1 MTRLS
6 PFAANKKKD
15 RVTIGKVGAVHGI
28 HGELRIIPL
37 TDFVERFAG
46 MKEVMVGDEMLHIE
60 SCKFHKQFVLLKF
73 REYPVREQAMRLTG
87 RLLTVARDEA
97 VPLEEGEFYTFD
109 IIGLTV
115 YDTAGTELGTVEN
128 VLRTGSND
136 VYQARRPDGRELLI
150 PALKAVVREIDIAG
164 GRMVVDLPEE
174 TDDDM
179 ITLFPE
185 MFAGPFGASITK
197 RAVEKGI
204 LDIHFTNFR
213 DYSFDKHRHVDD
225 SPFGGGAGMV
235 LKPEPMYRAVRAVLE
250 ETAMHAASRRVL
262 IMDPAGPVFTQA
274 KAKELASYEQL
285 VFICGHYEGF
295 DARIYPLADEA
306 ISIGDF
312 VLTGGELPAMVI
324 TDAVSRMLPG
334 VLGDAESAPTDSFYD
349 GLLGFPQYTRPRDF
363 EGMEVPEVLLL
374 GDHAKIRQWRHEQSL
389 RLTQEKRP
397 DLLAKKA
404 LSDEDRD
411 ILRRFEQPG

>member
-1 MTRLS
+1 M
-6 PFAANKKKD
+6 
-15 RVTIGKVGAVHGI
+15 
-28 HGELRIIPL
+28 RI
-37 TDFVERFAG
+37 
-46 MKEVMVGDEMLHIE
+46 
-60 SCKFHKQFVLLKF
+60 
-73 REYPVREQAMRLTG
+73 
-87 RLLTVARDEA
+87 
-97 VPLEEGEFYTFD
+97 
-109 IIGLTV
+109 
-115 YDTAGTELGTVEN
+115 
-128 VLRTGSND
+128 
-136 VYQARRPDGRELLI
+136 
-150 PALKAVVREIDIAG
+150 
-164 GRMVVDLPEE
+164 
-174 TDDDM
+174 DM

-312 VLTGGELPAMVI
+312 VL
-324 TDAVSRMLPG
+324 PG

-363 EGMEVPEVLLL
+363 EGMEVPEVLLS

>member
-1 MTRLS
+1 M
-6 PFAANKKKD
+6 
-15 RVTIGKVGAVHGI
+15 
-28 HGELRIIPL
+28 RI
-37 TDFVERFAG
+37 
-46 MKEVMVGDEMLHIE
+46 
-60 SCKFHKQFVLLKF
+60 
-73 REYPVREQAMRLTG
+73 
-87 RLLTVARDEA
+87 
-97 VPLEEGEFYTFD
+97 
-109 IIGLTV
+109 
-115 YDTAGTELGTVEN
+115 
-128 VLRTGSND
+128 
-136 VYQARRPDGRELLI
+136 
-150 PALKAVVREIDIAG
+150 
-164 GRMVVDLPEE
+164 
-174 TDDDM
+174 DM

-312 VLTGGELPAMVI
+312 VLTGGELPALCI
-324 TDAVSRMLPG
+324 IDAVARMVPG
-334 VLGDAESAPTDSFYD
+334 VLAGAESYENESIYS
-349 GLLGFPQYTRPRDF
+349 GLLEYPQYTRPAVF
-363 EGMEVPEVLLL
+363 EGMEVPEVLRN
-374 GDHAKIRQWRHEQSL
+374 GNHGEIAKWQREQSL
-389 RLTQEKRP
+389 IVTAQRRP
-397 DLLAKKA
+397 DLLAAAA
-404 LSDEDRD
+404 LTPQEKDM
-411 ILRRFEQPG
+411 LRQRGLWPKQPREEV

>member
-1 MTRLS
+1 M
-6 PFAANKKKD
+6 
-15 RVTIGKVGAVHGI
+15 
-28 HGELRIIPL
+28 RI
-37 TDFVERFAG
+37 
-46 MKEVMVGDEMLHIE
+46 
-60 SCKFHKQFVLLKF
+60 
-73 REYPVREQAMRLTG
+73 
-87 RLLTVARDEA
+87 
-97 VPLEEGEFYTFD
+97 
-109 IIGLTV
+109 
-115 YDTAGTELGTVEN
+115 
-128 VLRTGSND
+128 
-136 VYQARRPDGRELLI
+136 
-150 PALKAVVREIDIAG
+150 
-164 GRMVVDLPEE
+164 
-174 TDDDM
+174 DM

-312 VLTGGELPAMVI
+312 VLTGG
-324 TDAVSRMLPG
+324 
-334 VLGDAESAPTDSFYD
+334 
-349 GLLGFPQYTRPRDF
+349 
-363 EGMEVPEVLLL
+363 
-374 GDHAKIRQWRHEQSL
+374 
-389 RLTQEKRP
+389 
-397 DLLAKKA
+397 
-404 LSDEDRD
+404 
-411 ILRRFEQPG
+411 